1 MINSIKKGKRGE
13 LEFRDVLRRHG
24 FVAERGQQRRGGPDS
39 PDVQCEELPMHF
51 EVKLVDR
58 LDLRGAYA
66 QACNDCGSGRTPVV
80 AHRCTRGEWMI
91 TLSAEDFLRLAYELY
106 HQTF

>member
-13 LEFRDVLRRHG
+13 LEFRDVLRKHG
-24 FVAERGQQRRGGPDS
+24 FNAERGAQRSGSPDS
-39 PDVQCEELPMHF
+39 PDVRCDELPIHF
-51 EVKLVDR
+51 EVKFTDR
-58 LDLRGAYA
+58 LDLRGAYI
-66 QACNDCGSGRTPVV
+66 QASNECGKRTPVV
-80 AHRCTRGEWMI
+80 AHRCTRGQWMV